1 MKSNL
6 ATLVLGGLLAGL
18 LAACTTP
25 SAVRNLADKTAANV
39 GTISAHLRQ
48 LGQNGEEIATL
59 RADNISRLHAI
70 NTEMQAR
77 YEYDIL
83 ETVEA
88 GLVLTGTEIKSIR
101 DGRVNIRDAY
111 ARRMNGEMWLF
122 NTHVAQYPSAGLNN
136 HEPDRPRKLLLKKDQ
151 IEDLAEQVE
160 ARGLTLV
167 PLRLYIRNH
176 RAKVELGVGRGRTKY
191 DKRQVIAKRD
201 ADRRIREAT
210 RHRL

>member
-39 GTISAHLRQ
+39 GMISAHLRQ

-77 YEYDIL
+77 YEYD
-83 ETVEA
+83 
-88 GLVLTGTEIKSIR
+88 
-101 DGRVNIRDAY
+101 
-111 ARRMNGEMWLF
+111 
-122 NTHVAQYPSAGLNN
+122 
-136 HEPDRPRKLLLKKDQ
+136 
-151 IEDLAEQVE
+151 
-160 ARGLTLV
+160 
-167 PLRLYIRNH
+167 
-176 RAKVELGVGRGRTKY
+176 VELTKMASGEGFQHLITQI
-191 DKRQVIAKRD
+191 KNWGNKVKEIFAKAKD
-201 ADRRIREAT
+201 TEAT
-210 RHRL
+210 RKQAILATQTKLGDKSKALAEVAQALAALAQEDKPADRLRFLKGYAKDLKKELDTALEADNESAKAAKKLLDSAKKKLKSIN